1 MVKSYGKLVEYE
13 NPENN
18 AKFNYKD
25 VLKLDG
31 TKKKFGTGRGELPL
45 HSDGGLLKTRVDI
58 LIMYAVQIQNL
69 FFQGA
74 TTVCGHE
81 LACQEMPIYLKN
93 ILSKETFQVRVLEKG
108 YYIKGS
114 PSDWF
119 TLPVFTDYGWGN
131 SMYIYLPFI
140 NQAHASWES
149 RILGFSDLEN
159 NSFFNELRLFLT
171 KPKYYYRHFWTQG
184 DLMIKDNRRVLHARE
199 EYDEKA
205 TRLIYR
211 GQVIDK

>member
-1 MVKSYGKLVEYE
+1 MVNATPPSFKLLANNEPKIGPVQLNDTIHNVSAMKNIPNNPTKNYE
-13 NPENN
+13 N
-18 AKFNYKD
+18 
-25 VLKLDG
+25 
-31 TKKKFGTGRGELPL
+31 
-45 HSDGGLLKTRVDI
+45 RVDI

-74 TTVCGHE
+74 TTVCDHE